1 MSEIPGDL
9 LYSSEH
15 EWLRLEGDI
24 GEVGISDYA
33 QGELG
38 DIVFV
43 ELPAAG
49 DQVVQGQVFGTVEA
63 VKTVADLYA
72 PVSGEILAVNADL
85 TEDAAQVNTD
95 PYGVGWM
102 IKIRLQD
109 VSDAKTLLGPEAYR
123 KLIEA

>member
-24 GEVGISDYA
+24 GEVGITDYA

>member
-24 GEVGISDYA
+24 GEVGITDYA

-72 PVSGEILAVNADL
+72 PVSREILAVNADL